1 MVTDTDHQTDPK
13 VIQPPKQ
20 ILSLTEV
27 AEYVGVS
34 RRFIEAAVASGEL
47 PVIRLGRRCLR
58 VRRDALET
66 YLAARTTAA

>member
-1 MVTDTDHQTDPK
+1 MVTTDPDNNAK
-13 VIQPPKQ
+13 IIHTPKQ

-27 AEYVGVS
+27 ADYVGVS